1 MSAVKLCSV
10 CVFVCRCTIQNSV
23 VCSRARIE
31 DKVTLKDCL
40 VGANFTITKEG
51 MPLILIIK
59 LIVINSKEL
68 CICLVLSM
76 LVQIELIDGPWL
88 FSLLPAADLRN
99 ETLVVGGGLHF

>member
-1 MSAVKLCSV
+1 MKLCSV
-10 CVFVCRCTIQNSV
+10 CVFVCRCTVQNSV
-23 VCSRARIE
+23 VCSRVRIE

-51 MPLILIIK
+51 MPL
-59 LIVINSKEL
+59 VINFKEL
-68 CICLVLSM
+68 CICLLLRM